1 MPGLPLSQPATNR
14 RESSWLAGFFWI
26 FSSLCYVHLPKQYL
40 HSPTTTNGQQN
51 LHARCEVN
59 TRKRRKVFVAVRFSA
74 VREERKVLLSCD
86 NLSWTLDNFGFMESK
101 GNARD
106 ELYQVQTGMERTKN
120 TMISYFYYF
129 FFFSCLVFQ
138 LAISAAASVDIL

>member
-1 MPGLPLSQPATNR
+1 MPGLPLSQPANK
-14 RESSWLAGFFWI
+14 SSQVGWLVFLDLFFVMLCSSTQTI
-26 FSSLCYVHLPKQYL
+26 F
-40 HSPTTTNGQQN
+40 TFTNGQQN

-106 ELYQVQTGMERTKN
+106 ELYQVRTGMERTKN

-129 FFFSCLVFQ
+129 FFSSCLVF
-138 LAISAAASVDIL
+138 